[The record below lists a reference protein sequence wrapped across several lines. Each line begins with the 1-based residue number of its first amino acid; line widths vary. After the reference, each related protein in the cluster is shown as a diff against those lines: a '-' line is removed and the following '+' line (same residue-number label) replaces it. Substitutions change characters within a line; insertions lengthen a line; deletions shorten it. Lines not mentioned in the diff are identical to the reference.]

1 MMEEIPYVLFY
12 TEALAGMLIEWIK
25 KRKSRNREETI
36 QNISFILK
44 TSINAILAQSPE
56 NNLGTSE
63 LLQAR

>member
-1 MMEEIPYVLFY
+1 
-12 TEALAGMLIEWIK
+12 MLIEWIK